1 MSGQHLREE
10 GSGLVDISAAG
21 AVRDRPQHHRDRG
34 PVALQAL
41 HFLSSG
47 DVHTCGS
54 LRSAGR
60 QESQDAAGL
69 TARRVAEASGGQCRG
84 RVECGEGASAQ
95 GLAAEGQGPPTMRA
109 PAEDLPEQQQQEG
122 AEEQPGC
129 RRACGRLPPRVWG
142 ASPPWC
148 PEPEVRVL
156 RREASETRRRTT
168 VSDSQMLEASGKIM
182 YLSNQIIISPLLLG
196 APWGGRSAL

>member
-95 GLAAEGQGPPTMRA
+95 GLAAEGRA
-109 PAEDLPEQQQQEG
+109 HPQCGHQ
-122 AEEQPGC
+122 
-129 RRACGRLPPRVWG
+129 RRTCQ
-142 ASPPWC
+142 SSSS
-148 PEPEVRVL
+148 
-156 RREASETRRRTT
+156 RREQKSSQAADGRAADSLP
-168 VSDSQMLEASGKIM
+168 VSGVRLLPGA
-182 YLSNQIIISPLLLG
+182 LSLRC
-196 APWGGRSAL
+196 AC